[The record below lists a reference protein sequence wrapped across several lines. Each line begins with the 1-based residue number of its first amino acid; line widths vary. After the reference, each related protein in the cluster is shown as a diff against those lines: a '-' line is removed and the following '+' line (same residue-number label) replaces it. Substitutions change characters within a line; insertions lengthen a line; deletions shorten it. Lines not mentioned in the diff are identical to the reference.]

1 MYIVLRIRIA
11 AYRADDQSSTHLS
24 ESCEF
29 STLELPAV
37 SRWSRDP
44 SEHCLQKCSPMYGV
58 LLEPT
63 VDVCVVQS
71 ASPCEQDIQYIMYVP
86 LQYPSST
93 ESINQY
99 MSIKTCVTGN
109 APTSQNDVALLRDL
123 SLNHQCVYPCVI
135 ASQWQWNP
143 TSV

>member
-24 ESCEF
+24 ESCES
-29 STLELPAV
+29 STLGLPAV

-63 VDVCVVQS
+63 VDVCVVRS
-71 ASPCEQDIQYIMYVP
+71 ALPCELP
-86 LQYPSST
+86 L
-93 ESINQY
+93 
-99 MSIKTCVTGN
+99 
-109 APTSQNDVALLRDL
+109 LLVLDL
-123 SLNHQCVYPCVI
+123 L
-135 ASQWQWNP
+135 
-143 TSV
+143 